1 MNNTEKRQVFRLMLA
16 GNKCVHPAS
25 VFDPMSA
32 RIADSLGF
40 EIGMLA
46 GSVASMA
53 VLGAPDMVVLTLT
66 EFAGLARRITKASE
80 LSLLVDADHGY
91 GNALIVMRTVE
102 ELEAAGVAA
111 LTIEDTVLPTAFR
124 QERAGEAIS
133 TDEMV
138 GKLKAALAARSDPSL
153 IIVGRTRAADA
164 ERLKAYT
171 DTGVDALFLTGVR
184 SAEDLDAARRATHLP
199 LMLGGTP
206 QAVGDTDSLA
216 ANGVRVALAGHLPFL
231 AAVSTVYEVMK
242 HLKENGSFDAI
253 ASITATD
260 DLMAV
265 ATRRNDYGRWQKE
278 FLE

>member
-1 MNNTEKRQVFRLMLA
+1 MNNTEKRQVFRRMLA
-16 GNKCVHPAS
+16 GNECVQPAS
-25 VFDPMSA
+25 VFDAMSA

-53 VLGAPDMVVLTLT
+53 VLGAPDLVVLTLS
-66 EFAGLARRITKASE
+66 EFAGLVRRITRGSE

-91 GNALIVMRTVE
+91 GNALNVMRTVE
-102 ELEAAGVAA
+102 ELEAAGVSA
-111 LTIEDTVLPTAFR
+111 LTVEDTVLPTAFR

-133 TDEMV
+133 KDEMV
-138 GKLKAALAARSDPSL
+138 GKLKAALAARNDPSL
-153 IIVGRTRAADA
+153 VIVGRTRAADP

-171 DTGVDALFLTGVR
+171 ETGVDALFLTGVR
-184 SAEDLDAARRATHLP
+184 SAEDLDAARKATTLP

-206 QAVGDTDSLA
+206 QTVGDKDFLA
-216 ANGVRVALAGHLPFL
+216 ANGVRVALAGHLPFH
-231 AAVSTVYEVMK
+231 AAVNTVYESLK

-253 ASITATD
+253 AGRAASD
-260 DLMAV
+260 DLMAL
-265 ATRRNDYGRWQKE
+265 ATRRDEYGGWQKE